1 MDTVST
7 VDLAA
12 TPVTLKAIGVD
23 ADGRPIS
30 LAGKNPTWAFDP
42 ADIVEVNLSEDW
54 TQAVLTRK
62 TAGTVTVTVSVGG
75 IQSPPLSMQVHEPEL
90 AGVAIQ
96 VATDVVSAPANT
108 ATQGST
114 ATDAAAQGAA
124 PASQVS
130 QGNAAPDAASQGNT
144 PPSAAAAQGG

>member
-1 MDTVST
+1 MRHVLKLRHSLPSVFILASWREKGEQRMDTVST

-62 TAGTVTVTVSVGG
+62 TAGTVTVTVTVNGM
-75 IQSPPLSMQVHEPEL
+75 QSPLLSVQVHEPEL
-90 AGVAIQ
+90 VGVAIQ
-96 VATDVVSAPANT
+96 VAA
-108 ATQGST
+108 
-114 ATDAAAQGAA
+114 DA
-124 PASQVS
+124 
-130 QGNAAPDAASQGNT
+130 
-144 PPSAAAAQGG
+144 SAAGQAN